1 MRRVIVLGG
10 GFGGVAAALGLRR
23 RLPAEDEVVLVDR
36 RTHFLMGF
44 RKSWVITGRA
54 TADEGRRPLLALEK
68 KGVKVI
74 NGTVTAVDP
83 AALVAEVDG
92 RRLEADAL
100 VVALGAELGPE
111 QVPGFTE
118 HALSFYDQTQ
128 LTRITEAVKNFK
140 GGRVLIG
147 IFGLPYKCP
156 PAPFELALLLND
168 FFKERGVPATIE
180 VFGPQPMAIPILGP
194 AGCAAI
200 EGRLAAQGIAFL
212 PSRTAT
218 EVRPGEVVFDG
229 EARPFD
235 LLLGIAPH
243 RAPAVVRAAGLTA
256 PGGWVQ
262 VDPATLA
269 TRFPNVY
276 AVGDVTEILM
286 ADGRPLPKAGVFAEA
301 AGEVVAEQIAAR
313 FAGREPE
320 RSFTGE
326 GHCYLEVGGG
336 QAMVVRGRFLEKP
349 APAVELLGPAPEFL
363 EEKLAFERRRLEAW
377 FGA

>member
-1 MRRVIVLGG
+1 MRRVVILGG
-10 GFGGVAAALGLRR
+10 GFGGVAAAVGLRK
-23 RLPAEDEVVLVDR
+23 RLSAEDEVVLVDR
-36 RTHFLMGF
+36 RTHFMMGF
-44 RKSWVITGRA
+44 RKPWVVTGRA
-54 TADEGRRPLLALEK
+54 PAEEGRRPLSALENR
-68 KGVKVI
+68 GIKVI
-74 NGTVTAVDP
+74 NGTVTAIDP
-83 AALVAEVDG
+83 AAPAAEVDG

-111 QVPGFTE
+111 QVPGFAE

-128 LTRITEAVKNFK
+128 LPRIAEALNNFK

-156 PAPFELALLLND
+156 PAPFELALLLGD
-168 FFKERGVPATIE
+168 FFRDRGVPAAIE
-180 VFGPQPMAIPILGP
+180 VFGPQPMAIPLLGP

-200 EGRLAAQGIAFL
+200 EGRLAAQGITFL
-212 PSRTAT
+212 PNRRAR

-243 RAPAVVRAAGLTA
+243 RAPAVVRAAGLTG
-256 PGGWVQ
+256 PDGWVQ

-269 TRFPNVY
+269 TGFPNVY
-276 AVGDVTEILM
+276 AVGDVTQILM

-301 AGEVVAEQIAAR
+301 EGEVVAEQIAAR
-313 FAGREPE
+313 FAGREPNLT
-320 RSFTGE
+320 FAGE

-336 QAMVVRGRFLEKP
+336 QAMVVRGRFLQKP
-349 APAVELLGPAPEFL
+349 APAIELVGPAPEYL
-363 EEKLAFERRRLEAW
+363 AEKLAFERTRLEAW

>member
-1 MRRVIVLGG
+1 MRRVVVLGG
-10 GFGGVAAALGLRR
+10 GFGGVAAALGLRK
-23 RLPAEDEVVLVDR
+23 RLPAEDEVILVDR
-36 RTHFLMGF
+36 RTHFMMGF
-44 RKSWVITGRA
+44 RKSWVVTGRA
-54 TADEGRRPLLALEK
+54 PAEEGRRPLSALEK
-68 KGVKVI
+68 KGIKVV
-74 NGTVTAVDP
+74 NGTVTAIDP
-83 AALVAEVDG
+83 AAPAAEVDG
-92 RRLEADAL
+92 RRLGADAL

-111 QVPGFTE
+111 EVPGFAE
-118 HALSFYDQTQ
+118 HALSFYDRAQ
-128 LTRITEAVKNFK
+128 LLRISEAVKNFK

-168 FFKERGVPATIE
+168 FFKGRAVPAAIE
-180 VFGPQPMAIPILGP
+180 VFGPQPMAIPLLGP

-212 PSRTAT
+212 PNRKAR

-229 EARPFD
+229 ESRPFD

-243 RAPAVVRAAGLTA
+243 RAPAVVREAGLVG
-256 PGGWVQ
+256 PGGWVRI
-262 VDPATLA
+262 DPETLA
-269 TRFPNVY
+269 TAFPNVY
-276 AVGDVTEILM
+276 AVGDVTEVLM

-301 AGEVVAEQIAAR
+301 EGEVAAEQIAAR

-320 RSFTGE
+320 KAFTGE

-336 QAMVVRGRFLEKP
+336 EAMVVRGRFLERP
-349 APAVELLGPAPEFL
+349 APAVELVGPAPEFL
-363 EEKLAFERRRLEAW
+363 AEKLAFEARRLEAW